1 MAKTATAVVSRKRR
15 QASIRKKIR
24 GTGDR
29 PRLSVFRS
37 SNHIYAQLIDDESGT
52 TLASASTISKELA
65 SHEGH
70 RGNMVA
76 AAAVGSLLA
85 EKAKAVSVEL
95 VVFDRNGFL
104 FHGRV
109 KALADA
115 ARKGGLKF

>member
-1 MAKTATAVVSRKRR
+1 MAKTNPTAVARKRR
-15 QASIRKKIR
+15 QASIRKKVR
-24 GTGDR
+24 GTADR

-52 TLASASTISKELA
+52 TLAAASTKSKEL
-65 SHEGH
+65 SDHEGH
-70 RGNMVA
+70 RGNRKA
-76 AAAVGSLLA
+76 AAAVGTLLA
-85 EKAKAVSVEL
+85 EKAKGCNVES

-104 FHGRV
+104 YHGRI